1 MAADGGRV
9 MSNEWDAF
17 ISYSR
22 QATRAEAESLQ
33 ARLQT
38 FAKPWNRL
46 RSARV
51 FRDDASMS
59 ANAGLWPTIER
70 ALVEARYFILILSP
84 AAAASQW
91 VDNEVRWW
99 LHYKGAGSILLVHAA
114 GTVGWDRQSGRFS
127 AATDCVPPALSATLT
142 EEPRWVDLTWFAQPG
157 STGAA
162 DPRFQEIVA
171 DLAAPIR
178 GVERDELVGEHV
190 AQLRRTR
197 RLSRIAIAALSVLLV
212 LALVLAGVAYAQMR
226 VAQEQTRL
234 ATLRLLTSESQRLST
249 SNVGLSRLLAVQA
262 NTMRDDVESRRA
274 LFGSLTAGPHLVAEL
289 LADSP
294 QTLTVNP
301 TGTVVAFAE
310 PSGAVVRWDVASG
323 NVERL
328 EPGCPGYVRRMGMS
342 DDGTIIVGDCVG
354 DSGVFAY
361 LGNRPI
367 DLREGGAVAV
377 SPSGRT
383 VAQVVGD
390 AVYLTAISGT
400 DASTRAAGVVRW
412 PANTTSNRPIVTIGL
427 PDDETLVTIDELG
440 AIGALT
446 YLPTMRGVYDL
457 TFDPSAIIYKRR
469 LSRSGGAYW
478 DSASLWRTEDG
489 ARRPYSISPGVAYY
503 DFVAMAISDDGAT
516 AAYVPDT
523 GGIDVTTPAPRG
535 AAATVRAHLATGG
548 EVGQI
553 AIGGSD
559 IVVASHDGVLS
570 VWDLRRSSPIQISTP
585 LPPGEAQTMAHA
597 LPGSEPVMAPNHS
610 GTALAF
616 GDYWSFSILDNR
628 GATLFKVGG
637 VPTAAHF
644 LGWRSDTHVLYLSDG
659 EVREYDIAA
668 RHQVQAHKTPELKTA
683 SGAWD
688 ARAGQVILADATGAY
703 HRIDPDDGT
712 TTRLSTSGRAVAGFS
727 RDGSYVLLKEG
738 AAPAVVYSVWDSEL
752 RHQLLEHS
760 QIRFTDSD
768 GHVVVGDGPSSA
780 LVSLSDPGSIVA
792 EVGADVSVFGGRLV
806 TNGSTYLTAS
816 LRGYALLVDSKS
828 TQEWGR
834 IPLTLFQD
842 DTTGEWAH
850 AAFSGDGKRVFF
862 ISSSAAFE
870 PVLTVVEVGA
880 DRMVGAVCRTVRRSL
895 GAAEWTQITGATPP
909 AELACKDE
917 VPAFAAPASNGL
929 PDPGGTASGADAGPP
944 SGVQVTSGWV
954 TVLDSKPKAE
964 AGAHGAATS
973 LASTLA
979 ASSGV
984 AVEVLDTDA
993 HPALTPGYWAVVV
1006 TGSSTEGQARAAC
1019 GLVGREPG
1027 PSCYPRSLG

>member
-1 MAADGGRV
+1 

-99 LHYKGAGSILLVHAA
+99 LHYKGASSILLVHAA
-114 GTVGWDRQSGRFS
+114 GTVGWDRQAGRFS
-127 AATDCVPPALSATLT
+127 AATDCVPPGLSATLT

-162 DPRFQEIVA
+162 DARFQEIVA

-178 GVERDELVGEHV
+178 GIERDELVGEHV
-190 AQLRRTR
+190 AQLRRNR
-197 RLSRIAIAALSVLLV
+197 RLSRIAIAALSVLLA

-234 ATLRLLTSESQRLST
+234 ATLRLVTSESQRLST

-262 NTMRDDVESRRA
+262 NTMRDDVESRRV

-289 LADSP
+289 VADSP
-294 QTLTVNP
+294 QVLTVNP
-301 TGTVVAFAE
+301 VGTIVAFVE
-310 PSGAVVRWDVASG
+310 PSGAVARWDVASG
-323 NVERL
+323 DLERL
-328 EPGCPGYVRRMGMS
+328 EPGCPKYVRRMSMS
-342 DDGTIIVGDCVG
+342 DDGAIIVGDCVG
-354 DSGVFAY
+354 GGAFAY
-361 LGNRPI
+361 LGGRPV

-383 VAQVVGD
+383 VAQVVGAD
-390 AVYLTAISGT
+390 LYLTTISGT
-400 DASTRAAGVVRW
+400 ETSTRAAGVVRW
-412 PANTTSNRPIVTIGL
+412 PGNTTSYRPIVTIGL

-440 AIGALT
+440 AIGTLT

-457 TFDPSAIIYKRR
+457 TFDPSAIIYKRM

-503 DFVAMAISDDGAT
+503 DFVAMAISDDGDT

-535 AAATVRAHLATGG
+535 AAATVRAHLETGG

-570 VWDLRRSSPIQISTP
+570 VWDLRRSSPIRISTA

-597 LPGSEPVMAPNHS
+597 LPGGHVMAPNHS

-616 GDYWSFSILDNR
+616 GDGYSGVSILDNR
-628 GATLFKVGG
+628 GTTLFKVGG
-637 VPTAAHF
+637 TSDTTRF
-644 LGWRSDTHVLYLSDG
+644 LGWRSDTHVLYWSDG

-668 RHQVQAHKTPELKTA
+668 QRMVQVHKSAEMKATFGK
-683 SGAWD
+683 WD
-688 ARAGQVILADATGAY
+688 ARAGQMILTDATGAY

-712 TTRLSTSGRAVAGFS
+712 TTRLSTSGREVVGFS
-727 RDGSYVLLKEG
+727 RDGSYVLLREG
-738 AAPAVVYSVWDSEL
+738 AAPAEVYTVWDSEL

-792 EVGADVSVFGGRLV
+792 KLGADVSAFAGRPV
-806 TNGSTYLTAS
+806 TNGSTYLTAAI
-816 LRGYALLVDSKS
+816 RGHVLLIDSKS
-828 TQEWGR
+828 AQEWGR

-850 AAFSGDGKRVFF
+850 AAFSGDGKRVFL
-862 ISSSAAFE
+862 ISSSAASE

-895 GAAEWTQITGATPP
+895 GAEEWTRITGATPP

-993 HPALTPGYWAVVV
+993 HPALTAGYWAVVV
-1006 TGSSTEGQARAAC
+1006 TGSSTEAQARAAC